1 MIIIMNSQ
9 IMFFFFAWHV
19 LMLQNRIFET
29 VIVDKHSL
37 IQKSQTL
44 DREQRSSE
52 LRDLTT
58 NVWSSL
64 ILMLKSGTTSK
75 TTLSGVL
82 EGVACL

>member
-1 MIIIMNSQ
+1 
-9 IMFFFFAWHV
+9 
-19 LMLQNRIFET
+19 MLQNRIFET

-44 DREQRSSE
+44 DRESSE

-64 ILMLKSGTTSK
+64 ILTLKSGTTSK
-75 TTLSGVL
+75 TTLSGDL